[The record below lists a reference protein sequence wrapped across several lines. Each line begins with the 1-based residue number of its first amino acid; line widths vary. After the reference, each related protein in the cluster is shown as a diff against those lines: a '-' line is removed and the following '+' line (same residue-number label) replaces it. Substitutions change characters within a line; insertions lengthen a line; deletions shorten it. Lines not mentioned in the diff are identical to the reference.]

1 MKTVIETVE
10 LTKKYQQGNEF
21 VFGAKNINL
30 KIKAGE
36 LVSIVGRSG
45 SGKSTLL
52 NLLSGVDS
60 PTSGN
65 VIVADKTINLMSDK
79 ELTRFRTMHIGM
91 IFQNYNL
98 INELTVLENIRLP
111 LDLTNQPYD
120 TNFEKELIEMLEL
133 NERLKFI
140 PSQLSGGQ
148 QQRVAIARALITKPD
163 IILADEPTGN
173 LDKNTGDT
181 FFKYIIETNKK
192 YNQTYI
198 IVTHNI
204 ELANNTNRIIT
215 IDDGIIVSDE
225 IIR

>member
-1 MKTVIETVE
+1 MKTVIETVG

-30 KIKAGE
+30 KIKTGE

-45 SGKSTLL
+45 SGKTTLL

-60 PTSGN
+60 PSSGN
-65 VIVADKTINLMSDK
+65 VIVADKIINSMSDK
-79 ELTRFRTMHIGM
+79 EITRFRTMHIGM

-120 TNFEKELIEMLEL
+120 INYEKELIDMLEL
-133 NERLKFI
+133 NERLKFR
-140 PSQLSGGQ
+140 PFQLSGGQ

-163 IILADEPTGN
+163 IVLADEPTGN
-173 LDKNTGDT
+173 LDKSSGDA
-181 FFKYIIETNKK
+181 FFNYIAETNSK

-198 IVTHNI
+198 IVTHNQ

-215 IDDGIIVSDE
+215 IDDGMIVSDK
-225 IIR
+225 IIG

>member
-1 MKTVIETVE
+1 M
-10 LTKKYQQGNEF
+10 
-21 VFGAKNINL
+21 
-30 KIKAGE
+30 
-36 LVSIVGRSG
+36 SIVGRSG

-79 ELTRFRTMHIGM
+79 EITQFRTMHIGM

-120 TNFEKELIEMLEL
+120 TVFEKELIEMLEL
-133 NERLKFI
+133 NERLKFR

-198 IVTHNI
+198 IVTHNQ

-215 IDDGIIVSDE
+215 IDDGIIVSDK
-225 IIR
+225 IIG

>member
-1 MKTVIETVE
+1 MKTVIETVD

-30 KIKAGE
+30 KIQAGE

-79 ELTRFRTMHIGM
+79 EITRFRTVHIGM

-120 TNFEKELIEMLEL
+120 TAFEKELIEMLEL
-133 NERLKFI
+133 NERLKFR

-198 IVTHNI
+198 IVTHDQ

-215 IDDGIIVSDE
+215 IDDGMIVSDK
-225 IIR
+225 IIG

>member
-133 NERLKFI
+133 NERLKFR

>member
-1 MKTVIETVE
+1 MKTVIETVH

-30 KIKAGE
+30 KIQAGE

-79 ELTRFRTMHIGM
+79 EITRFRTMHIGM

-120 TNFEKELIEMLEL
+120 TAFEKELIEMLEL
-133 NERLKFI
+133 NERLKFR

-198 IVTHNI
+198 IVTHDQ

-215 IDDGIIVSDE
+215 IDDGMIVSNK
-225 IIR
+225 IIG

>member
-21 VFGAKNINL
+21 VFGVKNINL

-79 ELTRFRTMHIGM
+79 EITRFRTMHIGM

-120 TNFEKELIEMLEL
+120 TAFEKELIEMLEL
-133 NERLKFI
+133 NERIKFR

-198 IVTHNI
+198 IVTHNQ

-215 IDDGIIVSDE
+215 IDDGIIVSDKT
-225 IIR
+225 IG

>member
-1 MKTVIETVE
+1 MPK
-10 LTKKYQQGNEF
+10 
-21 VFGAKNINL
+21 
-30 KIKAGE
+30 
-36 LVSIVGRSG
+36 
-45 SGKSTLL
+45 
-52 NLLSGVDS
+52 
-60 PTSGN
+60 
-65 VIVADKTINLMSDK
+65 
-79 ELTRFRTMHIGM
+79 
-91 IFQNYNL
+91 
-98 INELTVLENIRLP
+98 
-111 LDLTNQPYD
+111 
-120 TNFEKELIEMLEL
+120 
-133 NERLKFI
+133 
-140 PSQLSGGQ
+140 QLSGGQ

>member
-79 ELTRFRTMHIGM
+79 EITQFRTMHIGM

-120 TNFEKELIEMLEL
+120 TVFEKELIEMLEL
-133 NERLKFI
+133 NERLKFR

-198 IVTHNI
+198 IVTHNQ

-215 IDDGIIVSDE
+215 IDDGIIVSDK
-225 IIR
+225 IIG

>member
-1 MKTVIETVE
+1 MKTVIETVD

-30 KIKAGE
+30 KIQAGE

-79 ELTRFRTMHIGM
+79 EITRFRTMHIGM

-120 TNFEKELIEMLEL
+120 TTFEKELIEMLEL
-133 NERLKFI
+133 NERLKFR

-173 LDKNTGDT
+173 LDKNTGET

-198 IVTHNI
+198 IVTHNQ

-215 IDDGIIVSDE
+215 IDDGIIVSDK
-225 IIR
+225 IIG

>member
-1 MKTVIETVE
+1 MKTVIETVD

-30 KIKAGE
+30 KIQAGE

-79 ELTRFRTMHIGM
+79 EITRFRTMHIGM

-120 TNFEKELIEMLEL
+120 TAFEKELIEMLEL
-133 NERLKFI
+133 NERLKFR

-198 IVTHNI
+198 IVTHDQ

-215 IDDGIIVSDE
+215 IDDGMIVSDK
-225 IIR
+225 IIG